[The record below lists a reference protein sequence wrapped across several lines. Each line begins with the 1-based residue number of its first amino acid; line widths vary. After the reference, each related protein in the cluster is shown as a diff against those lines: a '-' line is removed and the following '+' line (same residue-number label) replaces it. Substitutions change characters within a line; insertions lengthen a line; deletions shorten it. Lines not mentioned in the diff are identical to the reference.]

1 MIYCPTVTPSLPQRY
16 FEVICC
22 PRCHGDLSH
31 PAGAMDKLECADCKA
46 NYPVV
51 DGVPVLLVDADDQ
64 ASSAI
69 RQFYDNA
76 WKRDEQHELRA
87 RVLHN
92 DLSDLG
98 ERYAA
103 VNEQAF
109 ERNFEGGG
117 RYFLDAACGALPRV
131 SFGKHF
137 AHHVGLDFSL
147 DGLIECRRVLGERA
161 ITVCGSLLKMPL
173 KTSSCDGVLAAHCVY
188 HIERERQHQAVS
200 EMSRVLAAGRV
211 LIFYAN
217 PDALERR
224 VTRGLKRLMGRGGGP
239 DAPQVT
245 DNFYYYAHPI
255 DDMLGFLHDE
265 FPDSTVTVLPL
276 RLVSTTVSV
285 RAFRVKV
292 LGPAFFY
299 ALRTVEKLAPRS
311 ARPARLVTYVV
322 DRRVKR

>member
-1 MIYCPTVTPSLPQRY
+1 
-16 FEVICC
+16 
-22 PRCHGDLSH
+22 
-31 PAGAMDKLECADCKA
+31 MDTLECSTCRAS
-46 NYPVV
+46 YPVV

-64 ASSAI
+64 ASTAI
-69 RQFYDNA
+69 QQFYSNA

-98 ERYAA
+98 ERYAT
-103 VNEQAF
+103 VNERQF
-109 ERNFEGGG
+109 EQYFEGGG

-131 SFGKHF
+131 EFGKRF
-137 AHHVGLDFSL
+137 EHHVCLDFSL

-188 HIERERQHQAVS
+188 HIEKDRQREAVS

-211 LIFYAN
+211 VIFYAN

-224 VTRGLKRLMGRGGGP
+224 AIRGLKQLTGRGAGP

-245 DNFYYYAHPI
+245 DTFYYYAHPI
-255 DDMLGFLHDE
+255 ERMLGFLRDA
-265 FPDSTVTVLPL
+265 FPDSDVTALPL
-276 RLVSTTVSV
+276 RLVSTTISV
-285 RAFRVKV
+285 RVFRVRV
-292 LGPAFFY
+292 LGPACFY
-299 ALRTVEKLAPRS
+299 AFRAAEKLAPRS
-311 ARPARLVTYVV
+311 ASPARLVTYVV
-322 DRRVKR
+322 DRG